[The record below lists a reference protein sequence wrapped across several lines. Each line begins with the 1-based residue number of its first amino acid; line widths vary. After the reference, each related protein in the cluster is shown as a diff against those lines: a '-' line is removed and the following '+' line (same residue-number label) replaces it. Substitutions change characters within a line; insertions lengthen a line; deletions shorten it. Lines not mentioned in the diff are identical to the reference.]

1 MLLKDVSPDMENYL
15 QNECYCPGE
24 IYDSTGFFFQLFD
37 AEDSCNIL
45 IKGSF
50 KNEDVTAVL
59 CKNQII
65 LFWMDN
71 QKIFDAMRY
80 DATEHNVSETVL
92 VLSGKKPIAENMDSF
107 DNGAKEK
114 DLKDLLKIADAIIID

>member
-1 MLLKDVSPDMENYL
+1 MQLKDIANMEEYL
-15 QNECYCPGE
+15 ENDCYCPGE
-24 IYDSTGFFFQLFD
+24 IYDSTGFFFQVFD
-37 AEDSCNIL
+37 VEDSCNIL

-65 LFWMDN
+65 LFWIDN

-80 DATEHNVSETVL
+80 DATEHNVSETIL
-92 VLSGKKPIAENMDSF
+92 VLSGKKPIAENMESF

-114 DLKDLLKIADAIIID
+114 DLKDLLSIADAIIVD